1 MQRQRRVR
9 AVTSGRRPD
18 APDGLTAR
26 EGWLDPAGPID
37 VEAAGPAMRLTP
49 AEREFV
55 ETWGRRPLRAQARAT
70 PS

>member
-9 AVTSGRRPD
+9 AVTSGGRPD
-18 APDGLTAR
+18 ASDGQTAR
-26 EGWLDPAGPID
+26 EGWLDPGPID
-37 VEAAGPAMRLTP
+37 VEAAGLAMRLTP

-55 ETWGRRPLRAQARAT
+55 ETWGRRRLRAQTPAT